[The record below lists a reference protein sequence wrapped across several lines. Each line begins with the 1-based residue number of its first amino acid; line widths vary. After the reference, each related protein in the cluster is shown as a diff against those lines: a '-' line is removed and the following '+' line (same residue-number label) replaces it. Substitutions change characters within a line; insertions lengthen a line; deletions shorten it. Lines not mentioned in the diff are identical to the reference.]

1 VAVTDNS
8 KIKNSQKSDKRLM
21 NEYQTLLNDL
31 EEEYNFCDS
40 LDTCIKTGKVI
51 LFGVIVGLS
60 CSIFRIKFSLT
71 NFH

>member
-1 VAVTDNS
+1 
-8 KIKNSQKSDKRLM
+8 M

-31 EEEYNFCDS
+31 EEEFNFCDS

-51 LFGVIVGLS
+51 LFWVIVGLS